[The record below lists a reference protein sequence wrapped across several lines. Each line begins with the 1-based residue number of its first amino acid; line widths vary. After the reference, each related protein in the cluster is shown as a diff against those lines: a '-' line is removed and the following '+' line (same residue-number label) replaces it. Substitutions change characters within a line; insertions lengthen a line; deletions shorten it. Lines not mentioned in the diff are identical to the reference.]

1 MCQDHCRTQ
10 PSHSFDEE
18 PRNYTI
24 ESWWFLKWAHFSNN
38 RWNEVFCTLCRNIS
52 TRESSVF
59 WALVE
64 RFGNLCQRVG
74 CQRRLT
80 EMKWHHLS
88 SSRLE
93 VSSVTS
99 LQSELDWA
107 WLRDITTW
115 VSNVVETVGTLYF
128 CMNIRCSIWNQTLM
142 SQLTVTTNGTRNEYI
157 LFHVYLLVINL

>member
-1 MCQDHCRTQ
+1 MPRPLSYTTIAFLDEEA
-10 PSHSFDEE
+10 FDEE
-18 PRNYTI
+18 PLNYTI

-38 RWNEVFCTLCRNIS
+38 RWNEVFCTMYRNIS
-52 TRESSVF
+52 TQKSSVF

-80 EMKWHHLS
+80 GMKWHHLS
-88 SSRLE
+88 GSRLE

-115 VSNVVETVGTLYF
+115 VSTVVETVGTLYF
-128 CMNIRCSIWNQTLM
+128 CLNIMFYMEPNT
-142 SQLTVTTNGTRNEYI
+142 
-157 LFHVYLLVINL
+157 HVSVDSNN